1 MRVLNVGG
9 NSKDVP
15 IPPHYAGWEHLLL
28 DIDPRGKPDVV
39 ADARELG
46 ALPARQFDAVYCS
59 HNLEHYFAHDGARVL
74 QGFRH
79 VLVEDGFVEI
89 RVPDIKALM
98 AHVVASG
105 TDIEDV
111 VYTSAA
117 GPITAHDMLYG
128 LQVEIERSGRDFYAH
143 KTGFT
148 PTSLYRRLRA
158 AGFPVVVVGVVA
170 ATFEV
175 VAFAFK
181 QAPRPDQ
188 LSLLGLPPQ
197 PR

>member
-9 NSKDVP
+9 NSKDIP

-39 ADARELG
+39 ADARELD
-46 ALPARQFDAVYCS
+46 ALPGRQFDAVFCS
-59 HNLEHYFAHDGARVL
+59 HNLEHYYVHEGARVL
-74 QGFRH
+74 RGFLH
-79 VLVEDGFVEI
+79 VLTDDGFAEI
-89 RVPDIKALM
+89 RVPDINALM

-105 TDIEDV
+105 IDVDDV
-111 VYTSAA
+111 VYTSPA
-117 GPITAHDMLYG
+117 GSITAHDIFYG
-128 LQVEIERSGRDFYAH
+128 WSVELERSGRDFYAH

-148 PTSLYRRLRA
+148 PKSLYRRLRE
-158 AGFPVVVVGVVA
+158 AGFAVVVLGSVP
-170 ATFEV
+170 ATFEL

-188 LSLLGLPPQ
+188 LALLGLPPH
-197 PR
+197 

>member
-15 IPPHYAGWEHLLL
+15 IPPHYAGWEHVLL

-46 ALPARQFDAVYCS
+46 ALPAHQFDAVFCS

-74 QGFRH
+74 RGFRH
-79 VLVEDGFVEI
+79 VLVEDGFAEI

-105 TDIEDV
+105 TDIDDV
-111 VYTSAA
+111 VYTSPA

-128 LQVEIERSGRDFYAH
+128 WSVEIERSGRDFYAH

-148 PTSLYRRLRA
+148 PTSLYRKLRE
-158 AGFPVVVVGVVA
+158 AGFPVIVLGAVP
-170 ATFEV
+170 ATFEL

-181 QAPRPDQ
+181 RPPRPDQ
-188 LSLLGLPPQ
+188 LTLLGLPPQ